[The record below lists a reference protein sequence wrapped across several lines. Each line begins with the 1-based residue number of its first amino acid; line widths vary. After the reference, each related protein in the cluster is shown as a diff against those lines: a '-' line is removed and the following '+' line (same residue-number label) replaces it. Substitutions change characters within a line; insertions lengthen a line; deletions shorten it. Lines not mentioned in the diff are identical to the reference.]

1 MKRFVILILE
11 TVLPIVMTAVFIFL
25 IWSLFNDPVKSL
37 AQKLELSGVITAIYI
52 SFITL
57 VLGLQQRRVDRRP
70 YLGLKDNEFST
81 NPVINI
87 GLPLTNFS
95 QYPGRII
102 RQVKKWH
109 LDDQEMQDPPSLT
122 KETVVMPSERVM
134 VYRILL
140 TPEQTQKVIGGYK
153 RLKVEYLVEYEDL
166 NQTGRWQFEIEYQ
179 YDGGAL
185 GIVRSVAI

>member
-1 MKRFVILILE
+1 
-11 TVLPIVMTAVFIFL
+11 
-25 IWSLFNDPVKSL
+25 
-37 AQKLELSGVITAIYI
+37 
-52 SFITL
+52 
-57 VLGLQQRRVDRRP
+57 
-70 YLGLKDNEFST
+70 
-81 NPVINI
+81 
-87 GLPLTNFS
+87 
-95 QYPGRII
+95 
-102 RQVKKWH
+102 
-109 LDDQEMQDPPSLT
+109 
-122 KETVVMPSERVM
+122 MPSERVM